1 MRTQIPLAPVEPDFG
16 MVHIVLN
23 DFGPLGRAYVETDEV
38 NADEATIVEN
48 ILGGQYSCPLRVV
61 AFNIA
66 DGWAE
71 DVTED
76 IAIAVLSRAR
86 SQHRLI
92 GKVVR
97 GFVERPL
104 GAEAFM
110 GD

>member
-1 MRTQIPLAPVEPDFG
+1 MPAAS
-16 MVHIVLN
+16 VHIVLN
-23 DFGPLGRAYVETDEV
+23 VFGSLGRAYVETDEA

-66 DGWAE
+66 EGWAE

-76 IAIAVLSRAR
+76 YRHCRVSRAR

-92 GKVVR
+92 GKVVQ
-97 GFVERPL
+97 GFVERAL

>member
-1 MRTQIPLAPVEPDFG
+1 MPRSPPLAPDVPAAS
-16 MVHIVLN
+16 VHIVLN
-23 DFGPLGRAYVETDEV
+23 DFGPLGCAYVGTDEA

-48 ILGGQYSCPLRVV
+48 ILDGQYSCPLRIV

-66 DGWAE
+66 EGWAE

-86 SQHRLI
+86 SKHRLI
-92 GKVVR
+92 GKVVQ
-97 GFVERPL
+97 GFVERAL